1 LWWEGHCYDLGV
13 FVFWTAVNDLASGL
27 PHYSH
32 NAPMIGLTIL
42 AITAVAIAIA
52 LWRSSRHR

>member
-1 LWWEGHCYDLGV
+1 
-13 FVFWTAVNDLASGL
+13 VNDLVSAL

-32 NAPMIGLTIL
+32 DAPMIGLAIL

-52 LWRSSRHR
+52 LWRNSRHR

>member
-1 LWWEGHCYDLGV
+1 MS
-13 FVFWTAVNDLASGL
+13 TMMTPQPSAIPAVKDLASAL

-32 NAPMIGLTIL
+32 NAPIIGLTIL

-52 LWRSSRHR
+52 LWRNSRHR

>member
-1 LWWEGHCYDLGV
+1 V
-13 FVFWTAVNDLASGL
+13 SAL

-32 NAPMIGLTIL
+32 DAPMIGLTIL

-52 LWRSSRHR
+52 LWRNSRHR